1 MLAESYNPAGVKKS
15 SATAGHHDGV
25 HHQWNPRRSTG
36 ERTSDSLDDRAVAQ
50 HPGLNRGDG
59 SVRQHGLKL
68 LGNQSSVHWLC
79 AANAVAALHCE
90 SGHHSAAEESV
101 QCEGSQIRL
110 KSSSAAGVT
119 SSNRENRRTGI
130 SHCHRRILTLGASHG
145 EANGML
151 APKRRPWLTAPPSLE
166 PRLSGYIV
174 NMKHTFHL
182 PYLALGALLSAGV
195 ACAPP
200 ERAPSDIDDILLFSY
215 RHYGSEDPNSGRS
228 LADAA
233 LALEHWYDDREDPQE
248 PIEAQVARLGPEE
261 LAVLDPQPGVAD
273 GPAAVGVL
281 FARDV
286 ACTPAQIAELYL
298 NDDQMSLFPTSFASY
313 ARSGRENME
322 CYLQETCPE
331 AQWLASVVKEQ
342 QVFLTPVTYTFTM
355 TSGMRSFDAQPP
367 DAQPGDPT
375 VRGRVVRVWMNDEAI
390 VDPDTIGRFRQSY
403 QFEFLVPRNG
413 GTLHFYS
420 MWTHLES
427 SSLNTEASIF
437 LNSYIDGI
445 SDYMTEL
452 EAHCATM

>member
-1 MLAESYNPAGVKKS
+1 MSGYAEAMKATFDLQCIVLAAF
-15 SATAGHHDGV
+15 
-25 HHQWNPRRSTG
+25 
-36 ERTSDSLDDRAVAQ
+36 
-50 HPGLNRGDG
+50 
-59 SVRQHGLKL
+59 
-68 LGNQSSVHWLC
+68 
-79 AANAVAALHCE
+79 
-90 SGHHSAAEESV
+90 
-101 QCEGSQIRL
+101 
-110 KSSSAAGVT
+110 SAAG
-119 SSNRENRRTGI
+119 
-130 SHCHRRILTLGASHG
+130 
-145 EANGML
+145 L
-151 APKRRPWLTAPPSLE
+151 ACT
-166 PRLSGYIV
+166 
-174 NMKHTFHL
+174 
-182 PYLALGALLSAGV
+182 
-195 ACAPP
+195 PP
-200 ERAPSDIDDILLFSY
+200 ERAPADIDDILLFSY

-233 LALEHWYDDREDPQE
+233 LALEHWYDGREEPQE
-248 PIEAQVARLGPEE
+248 PIEAQVARLGPDE

-273 GPAAVGVL
+273 GAAAVGVL

-298 NDDQMSLFPTSFASY
+298 DDNQMLLFPTSFTSY
-313 ARSGRENME
+313 ARSERENME

-331 AQWLASVVKEQ
+331 TQWMASVVKEQ

-375 VRGRVVRVWMNDEAI
+375 IKGRVVRVWMNDEA
-390 VDPDTIGRFRQSY
+390 VVAPDTIGRFRQSY

-427 SSLNTEASIF
+427 NSLNTEASVF

-445 SDYMTEL
+445 ADYMTEL